1 MTQKKEPFEIGL
13 VMAGAVSAGAYT
25 AGVVDYL
32 LDVLDTWQEAKE
44 KNLPGVP
51 MHDVVI
57 KVITGASAGGMTAA
71 ILAMELQMRKRR
83 PAGQRSLLHQ
93 AWVQEID
100 IKRLLETNDLKKR
113 SAPVKSILDS
123 SVIDDIAD
131 KIILGNI
138 DVKYHH
144 IPYVSERAQNIPHA
158 KQPPRP
164 AV

>member
-1 MTQKKEPFEIGL
+1 
-13 VMAGAVSAGAYT
+13 
-25 AGVVDYL
+25 
-32 LDVLDTWQEAKE
+32 
-44 KNLPGVP
+44 
-51 MHDVVI
+51 
-57 KVITGASAGGMTAA
+57 
-71 ILAMELQMRKRR
+71 MELQMRKGR

-144 IPYVSERAQNIPHA
+144 IPYVSSELKIYLTLSNLRGLPYKFPLKGETGFPYGMTDHSDYQFMVLCDKTTQDDWRKSGA
-158 KQPPRP
+158 PPWP
-164 AV
+164 PELFQ